1 MVFNSTRIAQ
11 LPFSNGQMHAHTR
24 LMKGKGLS
32 GYGMGAA
39 ISGCGAGGVILR
51 LGGGGGASSYQDI
64 DDYVATTG
72 INPYS
77 RGKSKGQGLGT
88 GMAKMREKLQKLSVE
103 QPSTTKPK
111 VRKIQM
117 SM

>member
-1 MVFNSTRIAQ
+1 MVHNLTRIAQ
-11 LPFSNGQMHAHTR
+11 LPFSNAQMSAHTR
-24 LMKGKGLS
+24 VMRGKGI
-32 GYGMGAA
+32 GCGMGS
-39 ISGCGAGGVILR
+39 ILLRRGGAGA
-51 LGGGGGASSYQDI
+51 ASSYQDI
-64 DDYVATTG
+64 DDYVSQTG

-77 RGKSKGQGLGT
+77 RGKAKGQGLGT
-88 GMAKMREKLQKLSVE
+88 GMDRMREKLQKLTVE

>member
-1 MVFNSTRIAQ
+1 MVFNSTRICQ
-11 LPFSNGQMHAHTR
+11 LPFSNGQMSAHTR
-24 LMKGKGLS
+24 IMRGKGL
-32 GYGMGAA
+32 GTGMGS
-39 ISGCGAGGVILR
+39 ILLRRGGAGA
-51 LGGGGGASSYQDI
+51 ASSYQDI

-77 RGKSKGQGLGT
+77 RGKSKSQSVGT
-88 GMAKMREKLQKLSVE
+88 GMAKMREKLAKLTVE
-103 QPSTTKPK
+103 SDSPMTKPK